1 MGQASITGTPH
12 HIAHYPCSRYNRLF
26 HIGNSRTKESRHM
39 SRNIKISL
47 TIAVLGLLALLAL
60 MLAELGQ
67 DGRSDAPPPRRLTAA
82 IGGPFTLTDQ
92 NGVRRSAAD
101 FAGRPML
108 IYFGFTY
115 CPDVCPTALDIMGG
129 ALDILKDNAPQAHA
143 QLQPVFISVD
153 PARDTPPVLRDYLS
167 YFHPRLTG
175 LTGSQAEIN
184 AVKSSYKIYAA
195 RSEAQDGSG
204 NYNVDHSSFYYLMD
218 GDNRYLAHFD
228 HAVTP
233 AELAQ
238 KLAQN
243 LTVITK

>member
-1 MGQASITGTPH
+1 MDAPR
-12 HIAHYPCSRYNRLF
+12 HIARHPCSRYNRLF
-26 HIGNSRTKESRHM
+26 DNGNSHSKESPLM
-39 SRNIKISL
+39 SRPIKISL
-47 TIAVLGLLALLAL
+47 TIAVLGLLALVAL

-67 DGRSDAPPPRRLTAA
+67 DGRTEAPTPRRLTAA
-82 IGGPFTLTDQ
+82 IGGDFTLTDQ
-92 NGVRRSAAD
+92 TGTRRSAAD

-129 ALDILKDNAPQAHA
+129 ALDILKDNAPQAY
-143 QLQPVFISVD
+143 QRLQPVFISVD

-175 LTGSQAEIN
+175 LTGSQAEID
-184 AVKSSYKIYAA
+184 AVKSAYKIYAA
-195 RSEAQDGSG
+195 RSEAQDGSD

-233 AELAQ
+233 EELAQ

-243 LTVITK
+243 LTQNLTGMIK